1 MGKNATHICYVRVR
15 APDDCMPVDVTLLR
29 VVKHNEVMQT
39 CTESS
44 LKPSRTP
51 CARDVITMSQQLKKC
66 VINGY
71 ITIKIT

>member
-29 VVKHNEVMQT
+29 EVRHNEVKQP
-39 CTESS
+39 CTGSS
-44 LKPSRTP
+44 LKAPRTP

-66 VINGY
+66 VSNGY